1 MVTNRLIP
9 RNHRIRQEVVLGERV
24 DLTHKM
30 EADRSNRTT
39 TPRAKL
45 VNFIQVECQ
54 QAVRWRSQ
62 RTCGRHKAQPGPK
75 QPLVCKRF
83 HSRPQLMSPPLPH
96 LANSQVPRD
105 HMLENTQQLSPQ
117 PIHHLARNLLRNTSF
132 SNLDQ
137 VMQRLVAVVPKC
149 ISKLYYSQIGW
160 VRVYKS
166 A

>member
-1 MVTNRLIP
+1 METNRLIP
-9 RNHRIRQEVVLGERV
+9 RNHHIRQEVVLGERV
-24 DLTHKM
+24 DLTLKM

-62 RTCGRHKAQPGPK
+62 HTCGRHKAQPGPK

-83 HSRPQLMSPPLPH
+83 HSRPQLMSPPHPH
-96 LANSQVPRD
+96 LANNRVPRD
-105 HMLENTQQLSPQ
+105 HMLENTRQLSPQ
-117 PIHHLARNLLRNTSF
+117 PMHHLARNLLRNTSF

-149 ISKLYYSQIGW
+149 ISELYYSLIGW

-166 A
+166 T